1 MIDFKPESAIAN
13 KLSHQL
19 NIRIGV
25 PTYDLFI
32 MIIAVIIL
40 LLPGCAPNMKLLNEV
55 GNKIEKAEEYY
66 KTVEELEAGE
76 KYSDFFSTAKLELNH
91 AQKYFTN
98 KKVKK
103 ASQSAEISITASQK
117 ILKSYYLDEIAPQ
130 ADELVKEIKA
140 KVSND
145 SDNPLNEY
153 VSELND
159 MLDYGKDLETDQE
172 TALLDEFLKKHDRI
186 KSIRRSKETL
196 SSKKLN
202 ADVSFKTGEYNLS
215 ARGKRILK
223 KEVIKKIITDQTK
236 YRKKYPQSRITMKI
250 EVKGYTDRIGFN
262 ENKPLFKKLTKS
274 VKAQLPPKN
283 KPKKRRQFLNQRLS
297 ELRAKSISNYIV
309 QQLSDYNKN
318 DSNFK
323 IDPNPVGM
331 GEILPSGVKPLKS
344 FTDPKRRIC
353 KIYFYIAFISK

>member
-1 MIDFKPESAIAN
+1 MIDFKPDS
-13 KLSHQL
+13 KSSHQL
-19 NIRIGV
+19 NMKTGAPAYNV
-25 PTYDLFI
+25 LI
-32 MIIAVIIL
+32 MIISVLIL
-40 LLPGCAPNMKLLNEV
+40 LLPGCVPNMKLIDEV
-55 GNKIEKAEEYY
+55 GNQIQKAEAYY
-66 KTVEELEAGE
+66 KTVEELGTGA
-76 KYSDFFSTAKLELNH
+76 KYSDFFSTAKLELNR
-91 AQKYFTN
+91 AQKYFTR

-103 ASQSAEISITASQK
+103 ARQAAETSMTASQK
-117 ILKSYYLDEIAPQ
+117 ILKRYYLDEIAPQ
-130 ADELVKEIKA
+130 ADALIKEIQA
-140 KVSND
+140 KVSD
-145 SDNPLNEY
+145 DTDNPLNQY
-153 VSELND
+153 VPELHA
-159 MLDYGKDLETDQE
+159 MLDYGRELETEQE

-202 ADVSFKTGEYNLS
+202 ADVSFNPGEYNLS
-215 ARGKRILK
+215 AKGKRILE
-223 KEVIKKIITDQTK
+223 KEVIQNIITDK
-236 YRKKYPQSRITMKI
+236 SRYREKYPQSTITMKI
-250 EVKGYTDRIGFN
+250 EVKGYTDRIRFN

-297 ELRAKSISNYIV
+297 ELRAKSISHYIV

-344 FTDPKRRIC
+344 ASDPKRRIC
-353 KIYFYIAFISK
+353 KIYFYIAFISN